1 MYDKF
6 FLQGE
11 IAMNEFANYFEYAV
25 DAKVEGKLLRNRIL
39 LIIGYVL
46 YAIGF
51 MVLVFA
57 SKLLP
62 LGAFVVVTTAII
74 VFFTWRYVNI
84 EYEYTIVKGEMTF
97 SKIFGRRSRRDFLKV
112 RIQDMSH
119 FAPYKDEYKAIA
131 DSATKKYY
139 AVSSMSSPDVYVGIF
154 KEPKSNETSAV
165 FFEATSGCLRLAK
178 FYNKSATVMSDTLRY

>member
-1 MYDKF
+1 
-6 FLQGE
+6 
-11 IAMNEFANYFEYAV
+11 MNEFANYYEYAV

-39 LIIGYVL
+39 LIIGYIL

-57 SKLLP
+57 SKLIP

-74 VFFTWRYVNI
+74 VFLTWRYVDI

-97 SKIFGRRSRRDFLKV
+97 SKIFGRKSRRDFLKV

-119 FAPYKDEYKAIA
+119 FAPYRDEYKAMA
-131 DSATKKYY
+131 DAAEHKYY
-139 AVSSMSSPDVYVGIF
+139 AVASMSSPDVYVGIF

-165 FFEATSGCLRLAK
+165 FFEATNGCVKLAK
-178 FYNKSATVMSDTLRY
+178 FYNKSVTVVSDTLTH